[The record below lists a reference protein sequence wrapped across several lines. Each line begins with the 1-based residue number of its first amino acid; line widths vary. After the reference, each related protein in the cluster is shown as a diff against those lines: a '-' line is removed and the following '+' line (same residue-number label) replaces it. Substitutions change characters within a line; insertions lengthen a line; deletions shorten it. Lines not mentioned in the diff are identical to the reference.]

1 MGCFRWIS
9 ARRQRGDV
17 RVEKLFYLSL
27 THTPSPSP
35 SPSPS
40 HSISHISSG
49 IGDCEFV
56 LWLWWCI
63 VDCDDALQTTGIP
76 PNLNPH
82 ASALGQKG
90 SRHQQPGEG
99 TGLVAAL
106 VVVVVVVVVVAAA
119 WSVMSSP

>member
-1 MGCFRWIS
+1 MGCFRCIS
-9 ARRQRGDV
+9 ARQQRGDV
-17 RVEKLFYLSL
+17 RVEKLFSLSL
-27 THTPSPSP
+27 SHTHTHTNTHSPSR
-35 SPSPS
+35 
-40 HSISHISSG
+40 SISHISSG
-49 IGDCEFV
+49 IGDCELV